1 MDQELVQYLEEKF
14 QMQEQRF
21 QALLDPHFGQV
32 DQRFASIDQRFAS
45 IDRRFEETSE
55 HFVSIDDRFN
65 SIDERFVSIDE
76 RFVSIDGR
84 FDELKRHTGV
94 LVEGL
99 RHEVQLVAE
108 GFAVFVEGR
117 YAQDQANIDRQ
128 FRETHALIRTS
139 YVHLQQQHDQLTQR
153 VDNLERKPPT

>member
-1 MDQELVQYLEEKF
+1 MDQELVHYLEERF
-14 QMQEQRF
+14 QTIGERFDRQEQRF
-21 QALLDPHFGQV
+21 DARF
-32 DQRFASIDQRFAS
+32 DQLEQRLESHDQKLASIDQRFDS
-45 IDRRFEETSE
+45 VDQRFDS
-55 HFVSIDDRFN
+55 V
-65 SIDERFVSIDE
+65 DERFVSIDE
-76 RFVSIDGR
+76 R

-94 LVEGL
+94 LVEDL
-99 RHEVQLVAE
+99 RREVQLVAE

-153 VDNLERKPPT
+153 VDTLERKPPS